1 MRNGEHYV
9 LRDVDGTP
17 ITEAKGR
24 AIVTK
29 HYRLDPQRRDNIRHK
44 LMRERRKQ
52 AAGRASQKSQSAP
65 ASRPTTN
72 KPTSPHPAQHSLGTQ
87 RTATTICAA
96 LAALQPWK
104 PGPVPPAPSTAQR
117 CARGAEHRQRGP
129 AG

>member
-1 MRNGEHYV
+1 LRPRRSSTYFANATTPSAELAPSDGEHYV

-65 ASRPTTN
+65 TSRPTTN
-72 KPTSPHPAQHSLGTQ
+72 KPTSPHPA
-87 RTATTICAA
+87 
-96 LAALQPWK
+96 
-104 PGPVPPAPSTAQR
+104 
-117 CARGAEHRQRGP
+117 
-129 AG
+129 